1 MLAADPSLSTVGDWF
16 SDAHRW
22 PSLAALAAAVI
33 LTGQPLTWHILRN
46 VVTIAHESG
55 HAVAAVAVRRQLAG
69 VRLHSD
75 TSGVTLSRGRPT
87 GPGMILTA
95 FAGYPA
101 PCLLGVGSAY
111 LVGAGDISVLL
122 WILVGLLAV
131 LLTQIRNAYGFLTV
145 IVTGAAAVAVIIWGG
160 PHLELAFASVLAWLL
175 LVGGLRAV
183 IELQRTRSRQQ
194 GRRIPVQSLQSDA
207 DQLARL
213 SHLPGLFWVGV
224 FWLLGAAALGYG
236 GYLMLK

>member
-1 MLAADPSLSTVGDWF
+1 MIAADLSTDSIGDWF
-16 SDAHRW
+16 SDSQRW
-22 PSLAALAAAVI
+22 PALAALAAAVV
-33 LTGQPLTWHILRN
+33 LTGQPLAWRVLRN

-101 PCLLGVGSAY
+101 PSLLGVGAAY

-122 WILVGLLAV
+122 WIVVGLLAL
-131 LLTQIRNAYGFLTV
+131 LLTQIRNAYGFL
-145 IVTGAAAVAVIIWGG
+145 IVVLTGAAAVATIVWGG
-160 PHLELAFASVLAWLL
+160 YRWELAFSSVLAWLL

-183 IELQRTRSRQQ
+183 VELQRTRARQRS
-194 GRRIPVQSLQSDA
+194 RRIPAGALQSDA

-213 SHLPGLFWVGV
+213 SHLPGLFWVGL
-224 FWLLGAAALGYG
+224 FWLLAAAALGFG